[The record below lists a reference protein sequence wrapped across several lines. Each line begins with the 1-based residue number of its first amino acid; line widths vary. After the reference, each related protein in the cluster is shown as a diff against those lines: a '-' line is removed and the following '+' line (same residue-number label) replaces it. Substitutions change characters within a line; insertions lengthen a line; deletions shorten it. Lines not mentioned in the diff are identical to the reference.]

1 MAKKNA
7 GTRPKVAT
15 LPGNSPSAPLQ
26 DFLTKPGTSA
36 KPPLSA
42 GKSTGPLPTNKKK

>member
-15 LPGNSPSAPLQ
+15 SPGASPSAKLQ
-26 DFLTKPGTSA
+26 DFLTAAGESA
-36 KPPLSA
+36 KPP
-42 GKSTGPLPTNKKK
+42 TGGRTHPGVLPENRKK